1 MNAVSARTV
10 PSTLNRACA
19 ALCLV
24 HAILVTGGL
33 LVVWLVRSFSSDQT
47 FAKAA
52 EPAWMWALFLW
63 PIWWLICLVVGRGR
77 GWRALQP
84 LFIAT
89 AIWLMTA
96 VPVALLM
103 WSLRGFR

>member
-10 PSTLNRACA
+10 ASSLNRACA
-19 ALCLV
+19 ALCLG
-24 HAILVTGGL
+24 HAMLVTFGVL
-33 LVVWLVRSFSSDQT
+33 IVWLVRSFSSDQM
-47 FAKAA
+47 FAHIA
-52 EPAWMWALFLW
+52 EPTWMWALFLW
-63 PIWWLICLVVGRGR
+63 PIWWPIYLIASRGGGWRGR
-77 GWRALQP
+77 QP

-96 VPVALLM
+96 VPAGLLM